1 MNLVCY
7 TAIVLELSLAPSLV
21 GVSVS
26 YILCLSLSCLTPLF
40 CRSVSSST
48 FLRKS
53 FGSYHNFSMLEC
65 HNIFL
70 WGPCTLLVI
79 WLGVVFSEESHYLSE
94 VEGVTSIFWYPV
106 SLLGNPVCSDSNC
119 LIHELFHFSGNFSD
133 VPFTLCF
140 GWVSFHS
147 VCMEGGVFFNL
158 EAKTSVLRKFPTL
171 FLHSFSPICFLFP
184 LLEFLQVLNV
194 YTK

>member
-53 FGSYHNFSMLEC
+53 FGSYNFSMLEC

-140 GWVSFHS
+140 RWVSFLQCVWKE
-147 VCMEGGVFFNL
+147 VC
-158 EAKTSVLRKFPTL
+158 SSIWRRKLQFWEN
-171 FLHSFSPICFLFP
+171 FLHYFFTAFLPSAFCFP
-184 LLEFLQVLNV
+184 
-194 YTK
+194 Y